1 MNPELDRTR
10 RTPCDSTARR
20 ELPAEPIARLW
31 GAGEAVETLRARLL
45 ALEPEER
52 TTARGL
58 PEDLLFDDLT
68 HRADR
73 DPLFPLL
80 AATRGWAL
88 LPREREA

>member
-1 MNPELDRTR
+1 M
-10 RTPCDSTARR
+10 
-20 ELPAEPIARLW
+20 
-31 GAGEAVETLRARLL
+31 L

-52 TTARGL
+52 TTAGGL

-68 HRADR
+68 HRADE

-80 AATRGWAL
+80 AATRDLVL